1 QHQLQ
6 LTAHPVVVLHAFLD
20 TFRCDFHGFT
30 RCFTA
35 TELLLVITATS
46 SDEKYTYHSKNSEY
60 SLHTVPYGLEVY
72 QLPSA
77 R

>member
-1 QHQLQ
+1 MLQ
-6 LTAHPVVVLHAFLD
+6 LTAHAVVVLHAFLD

-30 RCFTA
+30 RCFTS
-35 TELLLVITATS
+35 TKLLLILTATS
-46 SDEKYTYHSKNSEY
+46 CDDKNTYQGKNSEY

-77 R
+77 RW